1 MRNRSADAF
10 FNFPSY
16 EVVDKTWVI
25 ENGDPK
31 TEEWPLIATPWP
43 TIALV
48 ATYLFIVKIGP
59 KIMEKREAY
68 SLREVLIVYNFALV
82 LLSGWMVYEFI
93 ASVLDIPNFNLLCE
107 PVPYVRDDPRLTRLA
122 RVCYVYFLSKFVEYL
137 DTFFFILRK
146 KNNQVTFLHVY
157 HHASMCVLW
166 WTVCKWIP
174 GMAEKGIAGEGW
186 GGKGLL
192 GMRGTGRRGRKG
204 GVSYFGATCNSFV
217 HVVMYA
223 YYGLSAIGPQ
233 MRPYLWWKR
242 YITKLQLTQFAVI
255 ILSGVSALL
264 NHDCKYPHWAKW
276 VMVFYTFIQ
285 LALFTNFYIKT
296 YLQSTKSNEPN
307 KKES

>member
-1 MRNRSADAF
+1 MTTTTQRL
-10 FNFPSY
+10 
-16 EVVDKTWVI
+16 VDYYQWVI

-43 TIALV
+43 TVALV
-48 ATYLFIVKIGP
+48 AMYLFIVKVGP
-59 KIMEKREAY
+59 KIMETRPAY

-93 ASVLDIPNFNLLCE
+93 ASVMDIPNFNFLCE
-107 PVPYVRDDPRLTRLA
+107 QVPYVRDDPRLNRLA
-122 RVCYVYFLSKFVEYL
+122 RVCYVYWLSKFVEYL

-166 WTVCKWIP
+166 WMVCKWVP
-174 GMAEKGIAGEGW
+174 
-186 GGKGLL
+186 
-192 GMRGTGRRGRKG
+192 G

-242 YITKLQLTQFAVI
+242 YITKLQLTQFTVI
-255 ILSGVSALL
+255 IISGVGALF
-264 NHDCKYPHWAKW
+264 NHDCKYPTWAKW
-276 VMVFYTFIQ
+276 IVVFYTFTQ
-285 LALFTNFYIKT
+285 LALFSNFYVKT
-296 YLQSTKSNEPN
+296 YLQNRQSKMADS